1 MLSAYL
7 KKVNGNRYIFIRIF
21 ALSLILFAL
30 LQNMCY
36 HYFGDLMKLNKAYVQ
51 EVADAISAILNIDVT
66 IVDDNLLRVAATGIY
81 KTLVGEQLPRGC
93 SYENILSSKE
103 PNSIVE
109 RNLDHKC
116 ENCSHVN
123 NCFEISNIGY
133 PIISKT
139 GEVLG
144 VIGLI
149 AFNKEQKKYIDSN
162 YSSIN
167 LFLNKLSSLL
177 AGNLIYENTI
187 KSLSLKNQEI
197 ENIINS
203 LNNGIALTD
212 ENLKIQLY
220 NQRFLEF
227 TRLRKDTLD
236 SKSMN
241 DVFNNFEFNK
251 NKDKLITS
259 LNPKLNASEE
269 QFIIQKKENSLNLD
283 VKSYIF
289 QINKYSYEVI
299 NAYNTLDKKGA
310 VSFDS
315 LSGKN
320 ISIRNAITLSKQVSK
335 SDITILINGETGT
348 GKESFARAIHNY
360 SNNDSN
366 FISVDLNSIPE
377 NSMEMDLYGYET
389 IEVNGSLQSKIGKF
403 ELASGGTLFIKEIGK
418 LPLHLQPKILDT
430 INSKKYKRLGCDKN
444 LNFNCRI
451 IASSTLDLSDLVEK
465 GLFIKDLFNLINIV
479 PINLPPLRERV
490 DDIESLSTELIDKYC
505 ILLNKPKMRL
515 SSDLLDIFKNYKWT
529 GNIRE
534 LENITEYLVN
544 ISKDKIIG
552 PNLLPNFFDNVN
564 FNDFNKENSVNID
577 FKKNN
582 SLKDLT
588 ENFEKYI
595 LLKYIDKYGDSTKSK
610 KKISELLEINLST
623 LYRKLYRYG
632 IC

>member
-1 MLSAYL
+1 
-7 KKVNGNRYIFIRIF
+7 
-21 ALSLILFAL
+21 
-30 LQNMCY
+30 MCY

>member
-1 MLSAYL
+1 
-7 KKVNGNRYIFIRIF
+7 
-21 ALSLILFAL
+21 
-30 LQNMCY
+30 MCY

-177 AGNLIYENTI
+177 ASNLIYENTI

>member
-1 MLSAYL
+1 
-7 KKVNGNRYIFIRIF
+7 
-21 ALSLILFAL
+21 
-30 LQNMCY
+30 
-36 HYFGDLMKLNKAYVQ
+36 MKLNKAYVQ